1 MEHHDGL
8 KLSCRWLQGG
18 GRMGR
23 KSLMFSQ
30 TKLFCGLKERA
41 DRRYWEQKVNGGR

>member
-1 MEHHDGL
+1 MTD
-8 KLSCRWLQGG
+8 SSSAAGG
-18 GRMGR
+18 YGEAVGRMGR
-23 KSLMFSQ
+23 ESLMFSQ

>member
-1 MEHHDGL
+1 MTG
-8 KLSCRWLQGG
+8 SSSAAGG
-18 GRMGR
+18 YGEAVGRMGR
-23 KSLMFSQ
+23 ESLMFSQ